1 MISDD
6 NTSTTKKSGGIF
18 YGWIIVA
25 TCFFVATITY
35 GAGYSFGV
43 FLIPLRESFGWTSA
57 AISGAYS
64 LCMFL
69 YAGFGIFAGW
79 GVDKYGPKMTTMI
92 GGLLLGLGLLLTS
105 QVNTLWQLYMTY
117 GLIGIGMSSGY
128 TPLLTTVSR
137 WFTHRRGLALGIMI
151 TGVGVG
157 PLIVAPLSS
166 YFVST
171 YGWRLSYLV
180 IGCFAI
186 LIIAAAWLLKK
197 SPDET
202 EISSDNAA
210 YNANTPAS
218 KIKASNVGSEFSVF
232 SLKKALSTK
241 AFWLLSGILMMV
253 GTGLQ
258 MVLAHVVAYGEGK
271 GISPITAATVL
282 STISGAS
289 IAGRIIMGMISDW
302 VGRRNALAICVFTE
316 GIMIFW
322 LMGTS
327 STWMLFVFGA
337 IFGFFYG
344 GHTPQF
350 PALTAEILGLGHM
363 GVILGAISI
372 FWGAGAALG
381 PVLAGY
387 IFDIT
392 GSYSSAFVVG
402 GVAMLLATTITLL
415 LKMPE
420 KKKARLSS
428 R

>member
-1 MISDD
+1 MYNIS
-6 NTSTTKKSGGIF
+6 STTNKSGGFF

-35 GAGYSFGV
+35 GSGYSFGV

-79 GVDKYGPKMTTMI
+79 GVDKYGPKLTTMV
-92 GGLLLGLGLLLTS
+92 GGLLLGLGLILTS

-137 WFTHRRGLALGIMI
+137 WFVKRRGLALGIMI
-151 TGVGVG
+151 AGVGMG

-166 YFVST
+166 YLVST
-171 YGWRLSYLV
+171 YGLRLSYLV

-186 LIIAAAWLLKK
+186 LIIGASWLLKK

-202 EISSDNAA
+202 KAFPNNAA
-210 YNANTPAS
+210 YNANTPES
-218 KIKASNVGSEFSVF
+218 KTKASNVKSEFSVF

-241 AFWLLSGILMMV
+241 AFWLLSGISMMV

-258 MVLAHVVAYGEGK
+258 MVLAHVVAYSEGK
-271 GISPITAATVL
+271 GVSPITAATVL
-282 STISGAS
+282 SMISCAS

-302 VGRRNALAICVFTE
+302 VGRRNALAICVFIE

-363 GVILGAISI
+363 GVLLGAISI

-387 IFDIT
+387 VYDIT
-392 GSYSSAFVVG
+392 GSYSSAFMVG
-402 GVAMLLATTITLL
+402 GVAMLIATTIALIL
-415 LKMPE
+415 RMPK
-420 KKKARLSS
+420 KKKARL
-428 R
+428 